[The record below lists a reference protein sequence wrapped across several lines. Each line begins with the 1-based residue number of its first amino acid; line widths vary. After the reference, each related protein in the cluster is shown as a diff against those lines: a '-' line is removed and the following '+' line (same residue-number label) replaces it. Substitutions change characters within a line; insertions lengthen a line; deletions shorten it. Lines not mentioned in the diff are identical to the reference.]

1 MMQKLLGLLLVLST
15 LVWGEALDRTGPYL
29 SLGVGYAT
37 LEDDGRMQTQK
48 IDPQKNYT
56 LMGGA
61 FINKYLSVE
70 LNIDYFEPFTNA
82 ENENTTTTFIVDV
95 GAKAHYS
102 VWHDRID
109 FYGAFGAGSILWKEK
124 LNGVSQDDK
133 AGVLRGDLGIGFRAV
148 EWLTLNI
155 GLRRYYFTLD
165 HSYETKDSENNPVYN
180 YDRFNMTATSAYA
193 NIEVQF

>member
-1 MMQKLLGLLLVLST
+1 MLRAFVSVLLLTSL
-15 LVWGEALDRTGPYL
+15 LQGEAVDRTGPYL
-29 SLGVGYAT
+29 SLGMGHST

-48 IDPQKNYT
+48 IDTQNNYT
-56 LMGGA
+56 LVGGA

-70 LNIDYFEPFTNA
+70 INLDYFETFTNS
-82 ENENTTTTFIVDV
+82 ENSNETTIYIVDAA
-95 GAKAHYS
+95 AKAHYS
-102 VWHDRID
+102 VWKDRID
-109 FYGAFGAGSILWKEK
+109 FYGAFGAGSILWKET

-165 HSYETKDSENNPVYN
+165 HSYETKDSNDKPVYN
-180 YDRFNMTATSAYA
+180 YNRFHMTATSAYA
-193 NIEVQF
+193 NLEVQF